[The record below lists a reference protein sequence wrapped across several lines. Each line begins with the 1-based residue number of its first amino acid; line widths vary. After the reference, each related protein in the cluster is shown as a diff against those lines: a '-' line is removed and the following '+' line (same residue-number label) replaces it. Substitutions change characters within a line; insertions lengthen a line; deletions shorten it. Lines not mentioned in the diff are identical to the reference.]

1 MANDEFH
8 PSLTPLILE
17 AAREVMKNGS
27 LLDPAGRYP
36 AAQPMTLST
45 LDEAAYY
52 YKNGLPILQRYLP
65 FRIAS
70 LADRYIILL
79 IPLLVVM
86 FPLFK
91 AVGPVYRWRI
101 RARIYRWYKYLRE
114 IDRKL
119 DAGTLREELDGE
131 IGKLEELEDQ
141 LAKVDVP
148 LSYSN
153 ELYELHVH
161 LRYVIERL
169 QALKARSR
177 ESEA

>member
-1 MANDEFH
+1 MGEGLLNLASNSPSRDILTLGPVATLVANDEFH

-70 LADRYIILL
+70 
-79 IPLLVVM
+79 
-86 FPLFK
+86 
-91 AVGPVYRWRI
+91 WRT
-101 RARIYRWYKYLRE
+101 A
-114 IDRKL
+114 
-119 DAGTLREELDGE
+119 T
-131 IGKLEELEDQ
+131 
-141 LAKVDVP
+141 
-148 LSYSN
+148 SSC
-153 ELYELHVH
+153 
-161 LRYVIERL
+161 
-169 QALKARSR
+169 
-177 ESEA
+177 